1 MKKSA
6 SEKRCFFGFR
16 VKQRVDT
23 DTVSFFVFFARAK
36 DIKQW
41 TGIKRSAEFP
51 EGIQRILRPS
61 RKKAI
66 TRFLASNPMNT
77 IPNNI
82 LLAFEPTKTRFG
94 SLTNK
99 MHKCI
104 PKKDIL
110 NKCKGQ
116 LDWGFLEFSFN
127 PDEEEHL
134 RPALIV
140 DGQHRLYG
148 ISAYN
153 EEDLPLLVVS
163 LIDAPLQEQAFQFI
177 VINSKAVR
185 VQADNAK
192 AIIADL
198 SQDVEDELRKRLL
211 NSGVKYGDQTPLL
224 ITINDLPTSPF
235 QKLLKWSYNREG
247 IHLVELTTIE
257 QATSHIRAL
266 FARYLEDDE
275 DSLIEIFCAIWR
287 AVKASYPELW
297 GKEKLEGETN
307 KFMTKVNINALNEFI
322 ADRLKIAHEMG
333 FLKNIFE
340 SKEVE
345 NIVSNVFSSIP
356 KEFWEAKWKKEIK
369 IQDNA
374 NVRRM
379 IKEDLETLM
388 ENTKLKRQWNEDLK
402 LTEDATEDAS
412 QEVS

>member
-1 MKKSA
+1 MMKSTM
-6 SEKRCFFGFR
+6 ENRCYFGFR
-16 VKQRVDT
+16 IKQRIDNE
-23 DTVSFFVFFARAK
+23 TVSFFVFYARAK

-41 TGIKRSAEFP
+41 TGIKRSKDFP
-51 EGIQRILRPS
+51 EGTQRILRPS

-66 TRFLASNPMNT
+66 TRFLASNSINT

-99 MHKCI
+99 IHKCI

-140 DGQHRLYG
+140 DGQHRLFG
-148 ISAYN
+148 ISDYN

-198 SQDVEDELRKRLL
+198 GKDIEDELRQRLL
-211 NSGVKYGDQTPLL
+211 KSGVKYGNQTPLL
-224 ITINDLPTSPF
+224 IAINDLPTSPF

-247 IHLVELTTIE
+247 TQLVDLTTIE

-266 FARYLEDDE
+266 FSTYLEDDD

-297 GKEKLEGETN
+297 GKDKLGDKKN

-322 ADRLKIAHEMG
+322 ADRLKVAHALG
-333 FLKNIFE
+333 FLDIFE
-340 SKEVE
+340 SKEIE
-345 NIVSNVFSSIP
+345 DLVSKVFSSIP
-356 KEFWEAKWKKEIK
+356 KEFWEAKWRESIK

-374 NVRRM
+374 NVRNI
-379 IKEDLETLM
+379 IKEDVETLM
-388 ENTKLKRQWNEDLK
+388 DNFKLKRQWNEDLK
-402 LTEDATEDAS
+402 LTEDVTEDAY